1 MKTINDVL
9 LLINQAIQNNQ
20 ATYDKEL
27 RPQWFLHYHGH
38 VNQITVD
45 YYLTGWERGE
55 ESSAL
60 KDSCRINLQYD
71 EQVQELYWF
80 VKNRL

>member
-9 LLINQAIQNNQ
+9 LLINQAIQDNQ
-20 ATYDKEL
+20 ATYDKKL
-27 RPQWFLHYHGH
+27 RPQWFVRYQGH
-38 VNQITVD
+38 VNQISID
-45 YYLTGWERGE
+45 YYFSGWERGE
-55 ESSAL
+55 GSSAL
-60 KDSCRINLQYD
+60 KDTCTVSLQKD

>member
-27 RPQWFLHYHGH
+27 RPQWFVHYQGH
-38 VNQITVD
+38 VNQICID
-45 YYLTGWERGE
+45 YYASGWKRGKK
-55 ESSAL
+55 SSAL
-60 KDSCRINLQYD
+60 KDTCTVSIQKD